1 MKKLITLYFISII
14 VLSGASCSS
23 DKSKSHTKTKFK
35 EVVTESYQLFQPIE
49 NINVVLILFGGFSES
64 AEDIRREFDILKTA
78 KNNHV
83 AVIFLNYHKRLWL
96 EESDQKQ
103 LANQLRQIFSE
114 NNLPQDR
121 IFIGGFSIG
130 GNIALLL
137 SDYLHSLAN
146 NKVKLKG
153 VFVIDSPVDLAELY
167 EGAEKNVKRNFSE
180 VSVQEGSWLLKVIGK
195 KMGNPKKNISEF
207 EKYSPY
213 TLRTANINN
222 LKALKNTRIRLYTEP
237 DTLWWKRERQAD
249 YEQLNAY
256 SIKQLS
262 EQLKEAGFVDVQ
274 CIQTKDKGYRSNG
287 ERHPH
292 SWSIVDTEQL
302 LSWMLE

>member
-14 VLSGASCSS
+14 VLSGASCIS
-23 DKSKSHTKTKFK
+23 DKSKNHTKTKFK
-35 EVVTESYQLFQPIE
+35 EIVTESYQLFQPTE
-49 NINVVLILFGGFSES
+49 NINAVLILFGGFSES
-64 AEDIRREFDILKTA
+64 VEDIRREFDILKTA
-78 KNNHV
+78 KNNDV